1 MAFNKTASNNATVQL
16 SCLDSKNYRN
26 PYNNFTCIQHKN
38 MCKTWS
44 QILREDE
51 FDELLESCP
60 VTCNWC
66 INSSLPS
73 ISSFV
78 KNNDKSVNALQP
90 HKLTTVAVLSTF
102 GFVFVAAVLAGF
114 FVVHRRPP
122 SDRDGSFP
130 QSTRETKRLPMRQD
144 RAFFRGEHVK
154 VPVWYPVFVLKRE
167 SLIPFCLSLAKNFNR
182 RMPSRREVYARVV
195 MRSLSSHRIKCPLIL
210 E

>member
-144 RAFFRGEHVK
+144 RAFFRE
-154 VPVWYPVFVLKRE
+154 FQSEDAE
-167 SLIPFCLSLAKNFNR
+167 SERSVCASSDAKSFKSSHQ
-182 RMPSRREVYARVV
+182 MPSDLGVTVE
-195 MRSLSSHRIKCPLIL
+195 
-210 E
+210 